1 MALMATPWKHP
12 TTGVYYLRRQ
22 IPGKMRPAFGGKA
35 LFKVSLG
42 TKNAAEANVLFL
54 QANAALEQ
62 QFEEIRV
69 RIKSTGEPLP
79 SQRDRAGNMIAAYFQ
94 GPERA
99 AGGLNG
105 TERLLLARLEIDR
118 GLWNMTPTGCSPVAA
133 SDVEQWWTLSNNA
146 AMFRDHGGTRRPPQ
160 GHSPGS
166 IWRWNDDAFRPEAKA
181 KQIERLLEQVARYN
195 AMERHDLPAAIADV
209 AAAYLNSTPV
219 EVPNTRKRRTAA
231 GRLRPDLRLME
242 LFDCWKL
249 VMQPTLQTAHEY
261 EGAARDFVD
270 FLGDI
275 PVENIEQNDLLD
287 YRDEARHLPATM
299 PKADRA
305 LSFTERLDR
314 HRHSEAARIAPPTL
328 KKRIGGVQALLS
340 FAKGQKWITRNE
352 GHDVPVVGY
361 TKGGT
366 VSRQTFQE
374 DELRLLFTSRLFTA
388 PRLWKQNRAAGD
400 MTLYWLFLLGL
411 TTGARLEEIG
421 QAMLADV
428 KTSDAITYIDID
440 DYEAADDEDKSIKT
454 SASRRLVPIHSN
466 LFRLGFGHYLKALIE
481 AGHTRLFPELVSNQ
495 FGKRTKEAS
504 RIANR
509 IIDRHVSRDA
519 RLVFHSFRHGFK
531 DLALE
536 AGILERIVD
545 QICGH
550 APTTVGG
557 KYGQGVRLTVLNREL
572 HRLDWSFLDWERLA
586 VASKEVEWETLVA
599 AIDPDPH
606 SRS

>member
-1 MALMATPWKHP
+1 
-12 TTGVYYLRRQ
+12 
-22 IPGKMRPAFGGKA
+22 
-35 LFKVSLG
+35 
-42 TKNAAEANVLFL
+42 
-54 QANAALEQ
+54 
-62 QFEEIRV
+62 
-69 RIKSTGEPLP
+69 
-79 SQRDRAGNMIAAYFQ
+79 MIAAYFQ
-94 GPERA
+94 GPERD
-99 AGGLNG
+99 AGGLDG

-118 GLWNMTPTGCSPVAA
+118 GLWNMTPTGCSPVAE
-133 SDVEQWWTLSNNA
+133 SSLDQWWALANNA

-160 GHSPGS
+160 GHTPGS
-166 IWRWNDDAFRPEAKA
+166 LWRWSDDSFQPQAKA
-181 KQIERLLEQVARYN
+181 KQIERLLEQVARHHD
-195 AMERHDLPAAIADV
+195 MERRDLPAPITDVAIA
-209 AAAYLNSTPV
+209 YLDSTPV
-219 EVPNTRKRRTAA
+219 EVPNTRKRPTAT

-242 LFDCWKL
+242 LFDSWKL

-275 PVENIEQNDLLD
+275 PVEDIEQNDLLD
-287 YRDEARHLPATM
+287 YRDEARHLPLTM

-314 HRHSEAARIAPPTL
+314 HRRSDTARIGAPTL
-328 KKRIGGVQALLS
+328 KKRIGGIQALLS
-340 FAKGQKWITRNE
+340 FGKGQKWISRNE
-352 GHDVPVVGY
+352 GRDVPVVGY
-361 TKGGT
+361 TKNGT
-366 VSRQTFQE
+366 LSRQTFQE

-388 PRLWKQNRAAGD
+388 PLLWKQDRAAGD

-421 QAMLADV
+421 QAMVADV
-428 KTSDAITYIDID
+428 KTDDAITYIDID
-440 DYEAADDEDKSIKT
+440 DYAATDDEDKSIKT
-454 SASRRLVPIHSN
+454 GTSRRLVPIHSN
-466 LFRLGFGHYLKALIE
+466 LLRLGFDSYLKALIA
-481 AGHTRLFPELVSNQ
+481 AGHTRLFPDLISNQ

-509 IIDRHVSRDA
+509 IIDRYVSKDA

-572 HRLDWSFLDWERLA
+572 HRLDWSFLDWNQL
-586 VASKEVEWETLVA
+586 VTASQKVKWDTLVT
-599 AIDPDPH
+599 AIDPRAKRH
-606 SRS
+606 S